1 MGQLQLAQQNT
12 EQLELSRYRTV
23 RAQQNTGQLELSRG
37 RTVGIR
43 RLFSLAVCPFR
54 LGGDNSLLLRAL
66 KFELSSL
73 SFGRPQLS
81 LLGLPPAVRLCVSC
95 GFATP
100 SFFCP
105 PPPPPSHLLS
115 TPFCTEP
122 HSLALFSLSP
132 HPPSLLLLPTTN
144 LIVESLLSIG
154 LKVETEVM

>member
-43 RLFSLAVCPFR
+43 RLFSLAVCPFK

-105 PPPPPSHLLS
+105 PPSPQSSPFYTFLHRASFPGSLL
-115 TPFCTEP
+115 
-122 HSLALFSLSP
+122 SLSP
-132 HPPSLLLLPTTN
+132 PPIPSSPSHN
-144 LIVESLLSIG
+144 ESNCGIIAFHWP
-154 LKVETEVM
+154 